1 VLVSHNMPQVL
12 QIADRIEVM
21 RLGRRTARFR
31 AGEVTTDDLVA
42 AMTGA
47 LSTESEENHIG
58 Q

>member
-1 VLVSHNMPQVL
+1 
-12 QIADRIEVM
+12 M

-47 LSTESEENHIG
+47 LSTEPAENDHIG